1 MRYVLA
7 FQFEVKQHLHRDKM
21 DLYILTFLSIR
32 HSLVDQH
39 FTCARWDWT
48 YRRCDFRTHK

>member
-21 DLYILTFLSIR
+21 NLYILTVLSTR

-39 FTCARWDWT
+39 FTCAR
-48 YRRCDFRTHK
+48 